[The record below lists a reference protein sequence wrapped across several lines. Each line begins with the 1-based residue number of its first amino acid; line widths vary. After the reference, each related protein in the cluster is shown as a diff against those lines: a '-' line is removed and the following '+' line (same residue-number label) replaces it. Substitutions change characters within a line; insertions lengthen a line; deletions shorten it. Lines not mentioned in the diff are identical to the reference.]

1 MNYFIL
7 TLGEEEL
14 KFRLTS
20 ADSVE
25 IEKKTGVKLLDFIQ
39 DYSITTVT
47 TLLKYMRKSDVPNFS
62 DKDAYELYDKF
73 VDNGYTLERIVIDVI
88 YETAVVSG
96 FLSKSDL
103 EEMKTTKEELQATL
117 KEKKKQDLLQNQ

>member
-62 DKDAYELYDKF
+62 DKDAYALYDKF